1 MSFVSLSF
9 IILFAVVFVLYH
21 FLRQV
26 RSQNLLLLAASCI
39 FYAWWDWRFL
49 SLMLGLSLVSYLAAL
64 SIEAATS
71 SSRRNAV
78 LALCVAAQLACLAY
92 FKYVNFFGNSLAIV
106 LGAIG
111 LQARWTYLD
120 IVLPLA
126 ISFHTFQLIA
136 YVVDVWRREYQAER
150 QIVTFFAFSFFF
162 PQLIAGPIERAEH
175 LLSQFKR
182 PRSVDARAVR
192 DAIGLVVLGYAV
204 KIVIA
209 DTAGPIVDSL
219 FVPAQPYA
227 WSVVLGTV
235 LFGVQIYADFLGY
248 SLIAKGCA
256 GLLGFKLIWNFR
268 FPYRAVSPSDFWR
281 RWHISLSR
289 WLRDYVYIPLGGNR
303 YGASRTVTAL
313 MLTMI
318 LGGLWHGAAW
328 NFVLWGLFLGVALA
342 TWRLLGIPNQPQ
354 TRIGRFAGWLGT
366 MSIVFIGWFLFR
378 ATGPGL
384 MEALITAL
392 RNWEWAPLH
401 LSLLTA
407 TLMLMFAL
415 ALFEYV
421 QINLVERTTMSARSS
436 WTRVASLGSLIT
448 LTLVF
453 LERHRPTF
461 IYFQF

>member
-9 IILFAVVFVLYH
+9 IIFFAAVFFLYYI
-21 FLRQV
+21 LPTYRT
-26 RSQNLLLLAASCI
+26 QNAFLLAASCV

-49 SLMLGLSLVSYLAAL
+49 SLMLGLSLLSYLAAL
-64 SIEAATS
+64 GIEKGA
-71 SSRRNAV
+71 SSRRRNTW
-78 LALCVAAQLACLAY
+78 LALCVGAQLVCLAY
-92 FKYVNFFGNSLAIV
+92 FKYVNFFGNSLAV
-106 LGAIG
+106 ALSAVS
-111 LQARWTYLD
+111 LQAQWVDLN

-136 YVVDVWRREYQAER
+136 YVVDVWRKEYPAER
-150 QIVTFFAFSFFF
+150 EPVTFLAFSFFF

-182 PRSVDARAVR
+182 PRNIDARAVR
-192 DAIGLVVLGYAV
+192 DSIALLVLGYAV
-204 KIVIA
+204 KVVIA

-256 GLLGFKLIWNFR
+256 GLLGFELIWNFR

-303 YGASRTVTAL
+303 YGTARTVTAL
-313 MLTMI
+313 MLTMT

-328 NFVLWGLFLGVALA
+328 NFVLWGLFFGVALA
-342 TWRLLGIPNQPQ
+342 TWQLLGIPNQPK
-354 TRIGRFAGWLGT
+354 TRFGRVAGWICT

-384 MEALITAL
+384 IESLATAL
-392 RNWEWAPLH
+392 GNWEWAPLH
-401 LSLLTA
+401 LSLITA
-407 TLMLMFAL
+407 TLVLLFAL
-415 ALFEYV
+415 AFLEYV
-421 QINLVERTTMSARSS
+421 QIHIVERTTEGTLPY
-436 WTRVASLGSLIT
+436 WTRAASLGSMIT